1 MKKKTVDFINF
12 KLNSLSK
19 FPSPNN
25 FIFYMIARRPFLVR
39 DHLGY
44 NLGIICG
51 VSPVT
56 LSSTGVRTKHKFCII
71 SLKEYRARIAES
83 FIKASAIIVR

>member
-1 MKKKTVDFINF
+1 MKKKPVDFINF

-39 DHLGY
+39 
-44 NLGIICG
+44 IIWGTIWESFAVYRQSLCR
-51 VSPVT
+51 VLEP
-56 LSSTGVRTKHKFCII
+56 TKHKVCII